1 MSHDTEAAYASSEIA
16 EIIMQNQ
23 NSFFGNMGTQ
33 GAWSVF
39 AGREGGHQWPL
50 ADGVIC
56 AQNPA
61 STNDINIAFEYKRL
75 NEGVHGILTAL
86 GQSFAY
92 LEKGYQASI
101 MAIPE
106 QYTSHSTPGQHINRV
121 LQSTAPDI
129 PIFIYTYKAPNLSA
143 TRPFHGR
150 INCVRSV
157 SLPSCRKINRTATS
171 STTSG
176 SVSTLWA
183 HMREGMS
190 HPDAFFRYCQSVKI
204 VSSIGENLSDV
215 AIPTPLAQAIDRIS
229 PGADVYKYL
238 SNTAGDSIADKAWR
252 HDWFHFYFWN
262 DMIPFYKAKNPYVVN
277 DKSTKIFITNTQ
289 MQGLFSGRVDSIKEK
304 LVAKLNASPQAITE
318 DTAWEEYAQKVRK
331 DAHSYREVI
340 DSGLFHIGFLSPDGT
355 LTDLGYRYVDA
366 CERIG
371 TSLEG
376 IPMEILKAAVL
387 QNGQYGA
394 MLHYIYKLS
403 EDLFDDDIFA
413 FSTQNASGKYL
424 FDKDA
429 YLQWLDNTFDTQL
442 HLVKKSTVRAGGTRK
457 AFQAEIAFLK
467 KLGFVRE
474 INGMAAYR
482 VGLGLEIDWPQVQS
496 SMAYFQNLV

>member
-23 NSFFGNMGTQ
+23 SSFFGNIGTQ

-56 AQNPA
+56 AQNPS
-61 STNDINIAFEYKRL
+61 STNDINIAFEYKRP

-92 LEKGYQASI
+92 LEKGYHASI

-106 QYTSHSTPGQHINRV
+106 QYSSHSAPGQHIDRV
-121 LQSTAPDI
+121 IQSTAPDI
-129 PIFIYTYKAPNLSA
+129 PIFIYTYKSPNLSA
-143 TRPFHGR
+143 TRPFQGR
-150 INCVRSV
+150 INCVRSIP
-157 SLPSCRKINRTATS
+157 LPSCRVINRATTNRS
-171 STTSG
+171 TSG
-176 SVSTLWA
+176 SASTLWA

-204 VSSIGENLSDV
+204 ISSIGENLSDV
-215 AIPTPLAQAIDRIS
+215 TIPVPLTQAVNRIS

-238 SNTAGDSIADKAWR
+238 SNTAGDSTADKAWR

-262 DMIPFYKAKNPYVVN
+262 DMIPFYKATNPYVVN
-277 DKSTKIFITNTQ
+277 DTSTKIQITPTQ
-289 MQGLFSGRVDSIKEK
+289 FQGLFSGRVDSIKEK
-304 LVAKLNASPQAITE
+304 LVLRLNATPPTISE
-318 DTAWEEYAQKVRK
+318 DEAWEEYAKKVRK

-355 LTDLGYRYVDA
+355 LTDLGYKYVDA

-403 EDLFDDDIFA
+403 EDLFDDNLFA
-413 FSTQNASGKYL
+413 FSSLNANGKYV

-457 AFQAEIAFLK
+457 AFQAEISFLK

-474 INGMAAYR
+474 INGRAAYR